1 VTAAPAPELP
11 DAAARIRIS
20 EDTGSTLF
28 VEAGAG
34 SGKTKSLVDRVSTL
48 VLTDGVPLSAIAA
61 VTFTEKAGAELRDRL
76 RARFEERWLQA
87 RRRIDT
93 GTGAGTRTGTGS
105 GTGTGGGNGPG
116 APEPADLERVAAQA
130 LDDLDSAAIGTLH
143 SFAQRI
149 LSLHPIEAGLP
160 PLVEVLDE
168 VASSV
173 AFDERWS
180 VLQRELL
187 DDPELSEP
195 LLMAMGAG
203 LSLDD
208 LRSLARAFG
217 ANWDLIE
224 DRVLPGGPPAVVLPD
239 PAQVVR
245 QAELLAARADECRD
259 SADKFLDKLVL
270 LRDWVEQ
277 ANAARDDAERHAALI
292 AAANLKWSFGRA
304 GSWPDLAGLKES
316 CVQWQ
321 TEVAA
326 LAAQFAEATLRPLA
340 YWIATRVL
348 AAADERAA
356 EGRLEFHDLLVLARR
371 LLASR
376 GDVRDALRRR
386 FRVLLLDE
394 FQDTDPIQIELAVRI
409 AGGAAADAPDWQQV
423 TVPPGALFVVGDPK
437 QSIYRFRR
445 ASIATYLQAQQHLGE
460 SVSLTT
466 NFRTVGPALD
476 WINAVFGELIQP
488 EPEAQPAFQPLDT
501 FRSTAGN
508 GPAVVLLGAEEHQ
521 DKPNAAQLRER
532 EAGDVAAAIARAL
545 AEQWT
550 VWDPAANGGRD
561 GWRPIE
567 LRDIAVLVPSRTSL
581 PFLQDALDDAG
592 IGYRAE
598 SSSLVYQAQEV
609 RDLMAAVRVLA
620 DPTDQLACVT
630 ALRSPLFGC
639 GDDDLWTWRNGGGSF
654 SIQAPTPE
662 PLAGSAA
669 GSAIDYLRALHRR
682 VRWMTPSQVLTAL
695 VTDRRMLEVAADR
708 PRARDSWRRLRFVI
722 DQARAWSETER
733 GGLRA
738 YLAWAARQA
747 DETSRV
753 AEAILPETDVD
764 AVRIMTVH
772 AAKGLEFPMVVLS
785 GMSSMPQNRPGVRL
799 LWPPQGGYEIK
810 LSKYLETNDFQ
821 NAAPVDEQMDALERR
836 RLLYVAATR
845 ARDHLVVSLHRK
857 AVGKEA
863 VVRTNAQLLVD
874 AGALGAP
881 GAVGMPADESVV
893 HRGRRA
899 PEVRPP
905 PDWES
910 WLAGITAARNASRR
924 PAAISASGLE
934 GTEPAVVFAAAR
946 SSAGAMADMLHGSGT
961 AGGDG
966 SAGDSE
972 MVDAARFQGPPDDAR
987 TATAGNGPPIGAEDV
1002 PDATELPHTEEVPG
1016 ATELPDAEVVA
1027 GRAKGPR
1034 DLELPPWTK
1043 GRYGTAVGRA
1053 VHAVLQSVDL
1063 AGAVP
1068 AGRQEAIAAQCL
1080 AEGVLEYAD
1089 VVAGL
1094 VGSALASPVVA
1105 RAAARPHWRET
1116 WVATTQSDGIVLEGI
1131 VDLLYRE
1138 DDGSLVIVDYKTDA
1152 VPAGALPAR
1161 SGYYR
1166 PQLAAYA
1173 TALRAATDARVTGT
1187 LLFLHPTSAA
1197 VDVPVDVDAPAPI
1210 PGTAAAPVPGTAAAP
1225 IPGTAA
1231 APIPGTAAAPVPA
1244 DDPEPM
1250 SGAADRPNR
1259 SDTEPPMLFRLDG
1272 DG

>member
-1 VTAAPAPELP
+1 VTATTGPALQ
-11 DAAARIRIS
+11 DAAARTRIA

-76 RARFEERWLQA
+76 RAEFERPWRTERRE
-87 RRRIDT
+87 RRAAD
-93 GTGAGTRTGTGS
+93 GDPDAGRDGRS
-105 GTGTGGGNGPG
+105 
-116 APEPADLERVAAQA
+116 ERERRAAQA
-130 LDDLDSAAIGTLH
+130 LEDLDSAAIGTLH

-149 LSLHPIEAGLP
+149 LGLHPIEAGLP

-180 VLQRELL
+180 VMQRELL
-187 DDPELSEP
+187 DDRQLSEP

-224 DRVLPGGPPAVVLPD
+224 DRVLPGGPPSVDLPSTTD
-239 PAQVVR
+239 VVR
-245 QAELLAARADECRD
+245 RAEQLAARADECSD
-259 SADKFLDKLVL
+259 EADKFLDKLVL

-277 ANAARDDAERHAALI
+277 ATAARDDAERHAALI
-292 AAANLKWSFGRA
+292 AAATLKWSYGRA
-304 GSWPDLAGLKES
+304 GNWRDLPGLRQS
-316 CVQWQ
+316 CQEWQ
-321 TEVAA
+321 AEVAA
-326 LAAQFAEATLRPLA
+326 LAARFAEATLRPLA
-340 YWIATRVL
+340 HWIATRVL

-371 LLASR
+371 LLSSR
-376 GDVRDALRRR
+376 ADVRAALQRR

-394 FQDTDPIQIELAVRI
+394 FQDTDPIQIELAERI
-409 AGGAAADAPDWQQV
+409 AGGAAADAPDWRDIA
-423 TVPPGALFVVGDPK
+423 VPPGSLFVVGDPK

-460 SVSLTT
+460 TVSLTT
-466 NFRTVGPALD
+466 NFRTVGAVLD

-488 EPEAQPAFQPLDT
+488 EPEAQPEFQPLDT
-501 FRSTAGN
+501 FRSAAGS
-508 GPAVVLLGAEEHQ
+508 GPQVVLLGADAHQ

-532 EAGDVAAAIARAL
+532 EAADVAAVIARAL
-545 AEQWT
+545 GERWT
-550 VWDPAANGGRD
+550 VWDRAAVAGRG
-561 GWRPIE
+561 GWRPVE
-567 LRDIAVLVPSRTSL
+567 LADIAVLVPSRTSL

-609 RDLMAAVRVLA
+609 RDLMAAARVLA

-639 GDDDLWTWRNGGGSF
+639 GDDDLWAWRSGGGSF

-669 GSAIDYLRALHRR
+669 ADAIDYLRALHRR

-695 VTDRRMLEVAADR
+695 VTDRRILEVAADR

-785 GMSSMPQNRPGVRL
+785 GMSSVPQNRPGVRL
-799 LWPPQGGYEIK
+799 LWPSSGGYEIK

-821 NAAPVDEQMDALERR
+821 TAAPVDEQMDALERR

-857 AVGKEA
+857 PVGENA
-863 VVRTNAQLLVD
+863 TTRTNAQLLVD
-874 AGALGAP
+874 AGALAAP
-881 GAVGMPADESVV
+881 GATALPAEPPAV

-899 PEVRPP
+899 PDVGPP
-905 PDWES
+905 PDWDT
-910 WLAGITAARNASRR
+910 WLAGVTAARDASRR
-924 PAAISASGLE
+924 PAAVSASGLE
-934 GTEPAVVFAAAR
+934 GTDPAVVFAVQGPAG
-946 SSAGAMADMLHGSGT
+946 SAGPDGT
-961 AGGDG
+961 QGDGGDG
-966 SAGDSE
+966 AAGGGED
-972 MVDAARFQGPPDDAR
+972 VDAARFGLPSGAASGVPPGDQPG
-987 TATAGNGPPIGAEDV
+987 TAAGGQPGTA
-1002 PDATELPHTEEVPG
+1002 PDADV
-1016 ATELPDAEVVA
+1016 DAEAVA
-1027 GRAKGPR
+1027 GTAKGPR

-1053 VHAVLQSVDL
+1053 VHAVLQSVGLTGGDR
-1063 AGAVP
+1063 
-1068 AGRQEAIAAQCL
+1068 AGRREVVAAQCL
-1080 AEGVLEYAD
+1080 AEGVPEYAD
-1089 VVAGL
+1089 VVSGL
-1094 VGSALASPVVA
+1094 VESALSSPVVA

-1116 WVATTQSDGIVLEGI
+1116 WVATTQPDGTVLEGI

-1152 VPAGALPAR
+1152 VPAPALPAR
-1161 SGYYR
+1161 AGYYR

-1173 TALRAATDARVTGT
+1173 TALRAATPAPVTGL
-1187 LLFLHPTSAA
+1187 LLFLHPNGTA
-1197 VDVPVDVDAPAPI
+1197 VRVPVDVDAPAQP
-1210 PGTAAAPVPGTAAAP
+1210 P
-1225 IPGTAA
+1225 
-1231 APIPGTAAAPVPA
+1231 
-1244 DDPEPM
+1244 DP
-1250 SGAADRPNR
+1250 
-1259 SDTEPPMLFRLDG
+1259 DTGPLMLFRLEDG
-1272 DG
+1272 G